1 MALYNLYIS
10 KPKFIK
16 NTDPILKTHHL
27 SAHFVLVFIFF
38 PSDCKLFINMKYQ
51 LLKFEGDHINHSVN
65 LFLLHPP
72 PPSPFFLSRASLK
85 RLES

>member
-1 MALYNLYIS
+1 
-10 KPKFIK
+10 
-16 NTDPILKTHHL
+16 
-27 SAHFVLVFIFF
+27 
-38 PSDCKLFINMKYQ
+38 MKYQ

-85 RLES
+85 RLESLFRELHEMLIIYRIIISYTPYIHNQKEMSNYVTGPKYS